1 MITMGQKLMLTPVI
15 FQADPM
21 KPQLKKSEKKCKCTV
36 VYIHPQGR
44 YFVAEFRFPFGSFRE
59 AFLMGREDKL

>member
-1 MITMGQKLMLTPVI
+1 MITMGQKLMLTPGV
-15 FQADPM
+15 FQSDYREARGKDKTYP
-21 KPQLKKSEKKCKCTV
+21 CWV